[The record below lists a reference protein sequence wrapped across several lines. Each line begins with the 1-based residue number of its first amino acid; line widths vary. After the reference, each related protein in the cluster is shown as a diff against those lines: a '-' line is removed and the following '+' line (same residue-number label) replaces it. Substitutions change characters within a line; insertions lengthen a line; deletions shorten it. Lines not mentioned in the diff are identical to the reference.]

1 MSDMLQLVVRFG
13 GFQLT
18 AEVTTTAANDKL
30 KHIGHLLNH
39 SFSPKLIQAFQRRLT
54 ESIAESNGRF

>member
-18 AEVTTTAANDKL
+18 AEVTATAANDKL
-30 KHIGHLLNH
+30 KHIGHSLRIPVTLSVAQDND
-39 SFSPKLIQAFQRRLT
+39 KLIKRIGHSLQQFQ
-54 ESIAESNGRF
+54 